1 MNIAELVSE
10 WEKTA
15 KGHMTRSS
23 YSVCLDI
30 EAAARLEA
38 LAEMYPKRTVEE
50 LLCEL
55 IGASLEAVESSFP
68 YVQGTQVITT
78 DEQGDPIYEDAG
90 PTPRFLELSRKHL
103 QRLLEEER
111 EQG

>member
-1 MNIAELVSE
+1 MNISELVSE
-10 WEKTA
+10 WERSA
-15 KGHMTRSS
+15 KGHMTKRR

-55 IGASLEAVESSFP
+55 VGASLEAVEGSFP

-103 QRLLEEER
+103 QQLLDEESRQE
-111 EQG
+111 